1 MNKYHR
7 NENKQRIFIQSLLCK
22 GVSHHHLCLAE
33 IQKQA
38 KQWESF
44 RVNEGEGFRRLWLE
58 VVGIWEARSR
68 LSRSVVSYM
77 ISWWGQA
84 RLSLP
89 GPEQAVGTKI
99 GEMGSHWP
107 IGVTSQDDC
116 CSGCV
121 SKFYCYI
128 WSDRCLFVYPIS
140 LLETNGWYSPFPIRK
155 GWEKQQLAATCA
167 MSYTKLWYTI
177 KIVVS

>member
-107 IGVTSQDDC
+107 IAKEPVVWLLRMIAAVVVCQSSIVIYGLTVVC
-116 CSGCV
+116 L
-121 SKFYCYI
+121 YI
-128 WSDRCLFVYPIS
+128 RFLCLKQMGDIPH
-140 LLETNGWYSPFPIRK
+140 FP
-155 GWEKQQLAATCA
+155 
-167 MSYTKLWYTI
+167 
-177 KIVVS
+177 